1 MRKNRRIPK
10 KMSVVASNT
19 MHFGALI
26 VVFSVMV
33 IVNLLASSS
42 CSQLMKAIGEKERQL
57 VKLEDAKARES
68 TRWEEMIT
76 PERVKTA
83 LRSHGLLMDVAQSH
97 QWVHMRS
104 DGPPVPGQ
112 LSVARARQR
121 SMEQTAR
128 YRRSR

>member
-26 VVFSVMV
+26 VVFCVMV

-42 CSQLMKAIGEKERQL
+42 CTHLMKAIGEKERQL
-57 VKLEDAKARES
+57 AKLEDAKARES

-76 PERVKTA
+76 PERVRSA
-83 LRSHGLLMDVAQSH
+83 LCAHGLLMDVARPY
-97 QWVHMRS
+97 QWIHMRS
-104 DGPPVPGQ
+104 DGTPVPGQ
-112 LSVARARQR
+112 HSVARARQR
-121 SMEQTAR
+121 SLEQTAR

>member
-68 TRWEEMIT
+68 TRW
-76 PERVKTA
+76 
-83 LRSHGLLMDVAQSH
+83 
-97 QWVHMRS
+97 
-104 DGPPVPGQ
+104 
-112 LSVARARQR
+112 
-121 SMEQTAR
+121 
-128 YRRSR
+128 